1 MLYPLSYGGPDRLTA
16 TVRGAGRIPA
26 PLGRTGFRRS
36 SHGVPSAIYS
46 VLWVRGLRQRSEH
59 VRCASAVRPAAM
71 LRACAR

>member
-1 MLYPLSYGGPDRLTA
+1 
-16 TVRGAGRIPA
+16 
-26 PLGRTGFRRS
+26 
-36 SHGVPSAIYS
+36 